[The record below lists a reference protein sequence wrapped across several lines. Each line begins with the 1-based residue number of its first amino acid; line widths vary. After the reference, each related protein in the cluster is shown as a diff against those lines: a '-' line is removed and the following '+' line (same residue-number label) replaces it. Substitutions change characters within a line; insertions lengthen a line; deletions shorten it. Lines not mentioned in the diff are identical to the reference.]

1 MVVKKKFIDPKN
13 SVKFQLVHRSQRDA
27 RIADETASPYV
38 LQPLPPSQNLLK
50 KGIVPKFDY
59 GHMVDEDLRDEDDD
73 EGWEEDAEADDEL
86 PNQVYVEQV
95 AYDGFD
101 KSKYNKNP
109 ETDASNYGVYFKNQ
123 DEYDYMQHMK
133 AMGTDPSAVFLA
145 PNSGKKEV
153 NVGIKFH
160 DKNDAHSMD
169 SKTLSI
175 PSDVFASENE
185 MEVGLMNQPANSIGM
200 QLDVDPTIREVFNAL
215 DDEEYVE
222 NDLDDDFFDAFHD
235 GELPEKYKDIE
246 LKSYEGYEHELYGD
260 EDQEE
265 WMKEFK
271 KFQKQKEY
279 ESDDDFDSD
288 GESALTP
295 KNYARSKGARTATTS
310 FSMSSSAMFRNEKL
324 TLLDD
329 QFEKVLAEYSDDEIG
344 ELDGEDENVL
354 GDIDAFEQSL
364 DNERLETMFDEFLEN
379 LQIIGQRR
387 TLITRRPEEALDA
400 IRSELKEDAKQLV
413 EKYSVVEDEIAV
425 DDSLLRLPEPKKEQ
439 WDCESILSTS
449 SNIYNRPKII
459 QEISKGVPKIKF
471 RKGIPSV
478 IPEKEEAPESEEEEE
493 DGDYEDRVNKGVS
506 RKGESKEEKKA
517 RKAAIKQERKGR
529 RETKKATKSMF
540 NDEKSRQYK
549 LQPNQKLQEH
559 SIHIQ

>member
-50 KGIVPKFDY
+50 KGIIPKFDY
-59 GHMVDEDLRDEDDD
+59 GHMVDEDLRDDDDD
-73 EGWEEDAEADDEL
+73 EEWEEDPEAEGEL
-86 PNQVYVEQV
+86 PDEEYIEQV

-101 KSKYNKNP
+101 KSKNDYSKKA
-109 ETDASNYGVYFKNQ
+109 EHDASNFGVYFRNQ
-123 DEYDYMQHMK
+123 DEYDYLQHMK
-133 AMGTDPSAVFLA
+133 EMGTDPTAVFLA
-145 PNSGKKEV
+145 PKTGKKEA

-160 DKNDAHSMD
+160 DKNDAESMD
-169 SKTLSI
+169 SKKISI

-185 MEVGLMNQPANSIGM
+185 LDIGLLNQPANSIGM
-200 QLDVDPTIREVFNAL
+200 QLDVDPKIREVFNAL

-222 NDLDDDFFDAFHD
+222 NDLDDDFFDAFHEE
-235 GELPEKYKDIE
+235 ELPEKYKDIE
-246 LKSYEGYEHELYGD
+246 LKSYKGYEHELYGN

-265 WMKEFK
+265 WVKEFR
-271 KFQKQKEY
+271 KFQKHQEY
-279 ESDDDFDSD
+279 ESDDEFESD
-288 GESALTP
+288 DESAITP
-295 KNYARSKGARTATTS
+295 KNYARTKGARTATTS

-344 ELDGEDENVL
+344 ELDGEDENVM
-354 GDIDAFEQSL
+354 GDIDALDQTI

-379 LQIIGQRR
+379 LQIIGARR

-400 IRSELKEDAKQLV
+400 IRTELKEDAKKLV
-413 EKYSVVEDEIAV
+413 EKYSVVEEETEV

-439 WDCESILSTS
+439 WDCQSILSTS
-449 SNIYNRPKII
+449 SNVYNRPKII
-459 QEISKGVPKIKF
+459 QEISKGVPKIKL

-478 IPEKEEAPESEEEEE
+478 IPEHQEPESEEEEDVE
-493 DGDYEDRVNKGVS
+493 YEERVNKGTS

-517 RKAAIKQERKGR
+517 RKAAIKQERKER

-540 NDEKSRQYK
+540 NDEKSRQYR